1 MRTPRSTVAVFLV
14 LACGPEAEALD
25 EDAFAV
31 CEAFYDA
38 ALECGLVDE
47 ATEAMSVECSENRTW
62 EVPCRELRRA
72 QLECYTALSCEER
85 ENPES
90 ERTLACD
97 AAQLETG
104 KCSAEHLR

>member
-1 MRTPRSTVAVFLV
+1 MRIPQFCSTVFLV
-14 LACGPEAEALD
+14 LACGPETEALD

-31 CEAFYDA
+31 CEAFYEA

-62 EVPCRELRRA
+62 AAPCRELRRA
-72 QLECYTALSCEER
+72 QLECYTALSCDDR
-85 ENPES
+85 KNPQS
-90 ERTLACD
+90 ECTLACD
-97 AAQLETG
+97 TAQLETG